1 MKKSEHIWQRY
12 QEEDMSAM
20 NVRKILRILAMQ
32 KNMWKFI
39 LRDFL
44 SLASF
49 VIRCLNLDML
59 SENTQLNVNS
69 PSSKSTEE
77 P

>member
-1 MKKSEHIWQRY
+1 
-12 QEEDMSAM
+12 M

-49 VIRCLNLDML
+49 VIRYLNLDTL

-77 P
+77 S